1 MPTSSANRAA
11 DGSRPGLEVS
21 GLVVGYGSTTIV
33 HGVSLMAAPG
43 QVVGIV
49 GPNGAGKS
57 TLLKAVAGAIPAK
70 AGTVRLDGQDVTNL
84 RGDRLAHLGL
94 SYVPQVKDVFS
105 PLKVQENLEL
115 GGYTLPRRKVPERI
129 EEVFALLPM
138 LKALRRRTAG
148 TLSGGERKLLA
159 IGKAL
164 MTRPR
169 ILLFDEPTANLSPDL
184 ARVVLT
190 EHVRRLADDGIGIVL
205 VEQRVVQGLKV
216 CDWAYVMAAGLT
228 QLSGPAPEIL
238 ANEDIGALFLGR
250 RPVAPKAA
258 APGNVTPGSAVSGD
272 VAPPTPQTPVQ

>member
-1 MPTSSANRAA
+1 MPISSADRAA
-11 DGSRPGLEVS
+11 DGLRTGLDVS

-33 HGVSLMAAPG
+33 HGVSLAAAPG

-57 TLLKAVAGAIPAK
+57 TLLKAVAGAIPSM

-84 RGDRLAHLGL
+84 RGDRLACRGL
-94 SYVPQVKDVFS
+94 NYVPQVKDVFS
-105 PLKVQENLEL
+105 PLRVQENLEM
-115 GGYTLPRRKVPERI
+115 GGYTLPRRDVPGRM
-129 EEVFALLPM
+129 EEVFALLPA
-138 LKALRRRTAG
+138 LKTLRRRTAG

-164 MTRPR
+164 MTKPR
-169 ILLFDEPTANLSPDL
+169 IMLLDEPTANLSPDL

-190 EHVRRLADDGIGIVL
+190 EHVRRLADDGIGVVL

-216 CDWAYVMAAGLT
+216 CDFAYIMAAGLM
-228 QLSGPAPEIL
+228 QLSGPAAEVL

-250 RPVAPKAA
+250 RPVAPEATA
-258 APGNVTPGSAVSGD
+258 RNTAPPAPGTS
-272 VAPPTPQTPVQ
+272 VQ

>member
-1 MPTSSANRAA
+1 MPTSSADRAA
-11 DGSRPGLEVS
+11 DGSRPGLDVS
-21 GLVVGYGSTTIV
+21 GLVAGYGSTTIV

-70 AGTVRLDGQDVTNL
+70 AGMVRLDGRDVTNL

-105 PLKVQENLEL
+105 PLRVQENLEM

-129 EEVFALLPM
+129 EEVFAHLPM
-138 LKALRRRTAG
+138 LKALRHRTAG

-190 EHVRRLADDGIGIVL
+190 EHVRGLADNGIGIVL

-228 QLSGPAPEIL
+228 QLSGPAAEIL

-250 RPVAPKAA
+250 RPVAPEAT
-258 APGNVTPGSAVSGD
+258 APGTAVSGD
-272 VAPPTPQTPVQ
+272 AAPPPPTPQAPV